1 MALGDAQGK
10 AIAKANRLNG
20 AARVIRV
27 RHGVYRVPSATQ
39 PDVQYTVTGDG
50 PFVVDYACT
59 CPAGQNGIP
68 CWHAAAVR
76 LRRTQEEAKAQWR
89 RIVARRIGREQPDVP
104 DRAA

>member
-1 MALGDAQGK
+1 MALGDVQGK

-27 RHGVYRVPSATQ
+27 RYGVYQVPSATQ
-39 PDVQYTVTGDG
+39 PDVLYTVTGDG
-50 PFVVDYACT
+50 LFVIDYACT

-76 LRRTQEEAKAQWR
+76 LRRTQEQAKANWR
-89 RIVARRIGREQPDVP
+89 RILAQRAVEAQTAVP